1 MVKSIYLT
9 FFCFIMAP
17 FFAFADIALPAIF
30 SDNMV
35 LQRNTAVKIWGWSE
49 PLEKI
54 AVKASWQE
62 PEVKTEVKNNAEW
75 DIRLQTP
82 DAGGPYEIT
91 ITGYSEKI
99 VLKNVFIGEVW
110 ICSGQSNMEWS
121 AKSGITNGAEEIPQA
136 DFPKIKLFNVEKRS
150 AQCTQNNIVGEWQTC
165 TPESMET
172 FSAVGYFF
180 AKHLHQNLNIPIGII
195 NSSWGATPAEAWMD
209 AEIFKNDLG
218 LLEASKLIPHKPWCP
233 VEPGSVYNSM
243 IAPIT
248 NYKIAGVI
256 WYQGETNT
264 DNAAYYESIFSNLI
278 KSWRKE
284 RDSDF
289 PFYYVQIAPY
299 KYEKKEV
306 GVEVREAQRKCLVL
320 LNTGMVV
327 VCDIGNID
335 DIHPRNKK
343 DVGIRLANWA
353 LAKTY
358 NFNNIVYSGPL
369 YKRMVVS
376 GNKARIYFDY
386 AHAGLMV
393 KGDSLSHFEI
403 AGTDNIFYKA
413 DAFIEDSTVMVSSSK
428 VENPKRVRFAW
439 SNTAEPN
446 LFNRE
451 GLPTSCFISEI
462 SK

>member
-1 MVKSIYLT
+1 MFKSIYLT
-9 FFCFIMAP
+9 LVCFIIVP
-17 FFAFADIALPAIF
+17 LFAFADIALPTVF

-35 LQRNTAVKIWGWSE
+35 LQRNTVVKIWGWAE
-49 PLEKI
+49 PLEEI
-54 AVKASWQE
+54 TVKVSWKE
-62 PEVKTEVKNNAEW
+62 HEVKTEVKNNAEW
-75 DIRLQTP
+75 EVSLKTP

-91 ITGYSEKI
+91 ITGNSEKI
-99 VLKNVFIGEVW
+99 VLKNVFVGEVW

-121 AKSGITNGAEEIPQA
+121 AKSGITNGVEEIPQA
-136 DFPKIKLFNVEKRS
+136 DFPQIKLFNVEKRS
-150 AQCTQNNIVGEWQTC
+150 AECTQNNIVGEWQTC
-165 TPESMET
+165 TPETMET

-180 AKHLHQNLNIPIGII
+180 ARHLHQNLNIPIGII
-195 NSSWGATPAEAWMD
+195 NSSWGATPAEAWMS
-209 AEIFKNDLG
+209 AEIFKNDSE
-218 LLEASKLIPHKPWCP
+218 LLKASKLIPDKPWCP
-233 VEPGSVYNSM
+233 VEPGSVFNSM

-264 DNAAYYESIFSNLI
+264 DNATYYESVFSNLI

-320 LNTGMVV
+320 PNTGMVV
-327 VCDIGNID
+327 VSDIGNID

-358 NFNNIVYSGPL
+358 KISDIAYSGPL

-376 GNKARIYFDY
+376 GKKVRVYFDF
-386 AHAGLMV
+386 AQDGLMV
-393 KGDSLSHFEI
+393 KGNSLSHFEI
-403 AGTDNIFYKA
+403 AGANNKFYKA
-413 DAFIEDSTVMVSSSK
+413 DAFIEDSTVVVSSGQ
-428 VENPKRVRFAW
+428 VDNPKRVRFAW
-439 SNTAEPN
+439 SNAAEPN
-446 LFNRE
+446 LFNSHE
-451 GLPTSCFISEI
+451 LPASCFITE
-462 SK
+462 